1 MSRIARTAHDTV
13 RDKTARQQVGEA
25 FAGHDRRRETLD
37 TDRRAR
43 PEPEPVLLGNAELL
57 DEGTDEDIDWY
68 ALSNGLS
75 TVMPDGTRIEGFGD
89 DD

>member
-13 RDKTARQQVGEA
+13 RAETARRQVGEA
-25 FAGHDRRRETLD
+25 FVGRDRRATLD
-37 TDRRAR
+37 ADRRAR
-43 PEPEPVLLGNAELL
+43 PEPVMLGNAELL

-89 DD
+89 DAD

>member
-1 MSRIARTAHDTV
+1 MSRIDRTAHDTV

-25 FAGHDRRRETLD
+25 FAGRERRETLD
-37 TDRRAR
+37 ADRRAR
-43 PEPEPVLLGNAELL
+43 PETVLLGNAELL